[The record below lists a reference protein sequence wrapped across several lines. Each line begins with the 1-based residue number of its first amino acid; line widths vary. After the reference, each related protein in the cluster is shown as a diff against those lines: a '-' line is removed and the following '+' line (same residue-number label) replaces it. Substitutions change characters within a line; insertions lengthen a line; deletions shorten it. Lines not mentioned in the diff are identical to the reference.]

1 VEWIERL
8 RGSTVGLDTAPL
20 IYYIEEHPT
29 YLAGIK
35 PFFEAADRGDFRVVT
50 SFVTLIEA
58 WSTPFAKAGPS

>member
-1 VEWIERL
+1 MDRAASGIDRRPGHSAAHL
-8 RGSTVGLDTAPL
+8 H
-20 IYYIEEHPT
+20 YIEEHPT

-35 PFFEAADRGDFRVVT
+35 PFFEAAERGDFRVVT